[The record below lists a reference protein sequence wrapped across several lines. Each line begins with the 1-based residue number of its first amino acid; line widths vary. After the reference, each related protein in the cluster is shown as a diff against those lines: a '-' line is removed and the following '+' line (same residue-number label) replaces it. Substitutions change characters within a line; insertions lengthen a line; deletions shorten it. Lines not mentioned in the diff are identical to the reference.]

1 MYKYTYK
8 GKVHTARDFYEA
20 RTKTGLS
27 LPRSFQSFSHYVVRL
42 WQWDDAAREYDIEI
56 FNPPGHQIFGAYD
69 EAKVCFNTLAE
80 FFPDELNNDV
90 KLELVQF
97 HLGETYSLESKVI
110 YPPVNQWQW

>member
-1 MYKYTYK
+1 
-8 GKVHTARDFYEA
+8 
-20 RTKTGLS
+20 
-27 LPRSFQSFSHYVVRL
+27 
-42 WQWDDAAREYDIEI
+42 
-56 FNPPGHQIFGAYD
+56 
-69 EAKVCFNTLAE
+69 VCFNTLAE